1 VLISDRISSYLSK
14 NNLEDVF
21 MVTGGAAM
29 YLNDSLTKNKS
40 LKTTFFHHEQAC
52 AMAAEGYARVK
63 GKAPIVCLTAGPGG
77 INSLNGIFGAFNDSL
92 PIIVLSGQVRTETL
106 NHNKKLRQLGDQEAP
121 ISEIVKSI
129 TKYSKTITNPNEID
143 FELDKAMRLAT
154 SGRQGPVW
162 LDIPINIQSSAY
174 NKNKQKK
181 LNKEQKNK
189 VKQFE
194 YKKLEVLYEKI
205 KLSKRP
211 VILAGAGIRHS
222 KQFEQFHSFINNFDI
237 PVVTAFNGH
246 DLMWEGNP
254 RYVGRAG
261 TIGNRSGNMIVEC
274 ADLLIILGSS
284 LNIRQIS
291 YNFESFGKDKFCCYI
306 DVDNEELNKP
316 TLKNIDLKINISL
329 SEYFNFFKGKKY
341 KNNFENHKKYLN
353 WSKNIH
359 KKYGPNYEKYPK
371 VKNINPYKFTSE
383 LSSLLK
389 NDDVITFSNATSG
402 IIPNQAL
409 ILKKHQRFY
418 GSSGSG
424 SMGYGLPSSIGA
436 SIASKKRV
444 ICFEGDGSIQM
455 NIQELAT
462 ISHNNLNIKIFIFSN
477 NGYHSIR
484 QTQKNYFKDN
494 LVGIDNETGL
504 SFPDFNKL
512 AQAYNIRYYK
522 ITSHKGIQNKLNNVL
537 KNNIPTICE
546 VKLDPEINFQP
557 KVSSKKNSSGQIVSA
572 KLYDMS
578 PFIPKSEME
587 EILKIKDDN

>member
-1 VLISDRISSYLSK
+1 MLISDRISSYLSK

-29 YLNDSLTKNKS
+29 YLNDSLTRNKS

-52 AMAAEGYARVK
+52 AMAAEAYARIK
-63 GKAPIVCLTAGPGG
+63 GKVPVVCLTAGPGG

-106 NHNKKLRQLGDQEAP
+106 NENKKLRQLGDQEAP
-121 ISEIVKSI
+121 ITEIVKSI
-129 TKYSKTITNPNEID
+129 TKYSKIIRNPNEID
-143 FELDKAMRLAT
+143 YELDKALRLAT
-154 SGRQGPVW
+154 SGRPGPVW
-162 LDIPINIQSSAY
+162 LDVPINIQNSAY

-181 LNKEQKNK
+181 LEAVQESI
-189 VKQFE
+189 VKQSE

-205 KLSKRP
+205 KMSKRP
-211 VILAGAGIRHS
+211 VVLAGSGIRIS
-222 KQFEQFHSFINNFDI
+222 NQFEQFHRFINNFNI
-237 PVVTAFNGH
+237 PVVTGFNAH
-246 DLMWEGNP
+246 DLMWEGNH

-261 TIGNRSGNMIVEC
+261 TIGNRSGNIVVEC
-274 ADLLIILGSS
+274 ADLLIILGSR
-284 LNIRQIS
+284 LNVRQIG
-291 YNFESFGKDKFCCYI
+291 YNFDFFGKDAFCCYV
-306 DVDNEELNKP
+306 DVDKEELNKP
-316 TLKNIDLKINISL
+316 TLTNIDLKINMEL
-329 SEYFNFFKGKKY
+329 SEYFKFFNRKKS
-341 KNNFENHKKYLN
+341 KHDFKHHKQYLK

-359 KKYGPNYEKYPK
+359 IKYGPHYEKYPK

-383 LSSLLK
+383 LSGFLK
-389 NDDVITFSNATSG
+389 NDDVITFSNATAG

-409 ILKKHQRFY
+409 ILKKRQRFY

-424 SMGYGLPSSIGA
+424 SMGFGLPSSIGA
-436 SIASKKRV
+436 SIASKKRI

-462 ISHNNLNIKIFIFSN
+462 ISHNSLNIKIFIFSN

-494 LVGIDNETGL
+494 LVGIDDKTGL
-504 SFPDFNKL
+504 SFPDFNKI
-512 AQAYNIRYYK
+512 AQAYNIKYYK
-522 ITSHKGIQNKLNNVL
+522 INSHNEIQNKLNNVL
-537 KNNIPTICE
+537 KNNKPTICE
-546 VKLDPEINFQP
+546 VMLDSAINYQP

>member
-1 VLISDRISSYLSK
+1 
-14 NNLEDVF
+14 

-29 YLNDSLTKNKS
+29 FLNDSLTRNKN

-181 LNKEQKNK
+181 LNKVQKNK

-341 KNNFENHKKYLN
+341 KHNFEYHKQYLK

-359 KKYGPNYEKYPK
+359 KKYGPHYEKYPK
-371 VKNINPYKFTSE
+371 VKNINPYKFTTE

-572 KLYDMS
+572 ELYDMS